1 MRSQGSNAVSWVRN
15 NLSPALSSVLL
26 RASQG
31 THSDRARPLPPTP
44 TRTPTRYL
52 PEQSEFLRR
61 TPGTISETFPP
72 PPGNWKASCKTE
84 KDGRKKRKGGR
95 KKRKGEGEA
104 AATTAAVQE
113 VVVPGPQS
121 VWTPG
126 LGS

>member
-72 PPGNWKASCKTE
+72 PPGNWKASCKTGNVSE
-84 KDGRKKRKGGR
+84 FKNKYTR
-95 KKRKGEGEA
+95 E
-104 AATTAAVQE
+104 
-113 VVVPGPQS
+113 
-121 VWTPG
+121 
-126 LGS
+126 